1 MPSTVTREFVGWPKI
16 HRLFRDV
23 VVTEKI
29 DGSNAAVCISEDG
42 SDIWAQSRK
51 RIITPD
57 DDNFGFARWVEENR
71 EELLLLGPGVH
82 HGEWYGAGIQ
92 RRYGLEDKRFMLFN
106 TARWNADTA
115 PLCCETSTV
124 LYAGVMDTAEIDRV
138 IEQLRVSGSQH
149 VPGFLDPEG
158 IVVYHTRSRTLF
170 KVTLEKDEQHKF
182 ER

>member
-1 MPSTVTREFVGWPKI
+1 MPSTVTRQFVGWPKI

-51 RIITPD
+51 RLITPD

-106 TARWNADTA
+106 TARWNAENTPA
-115 PLCCETSTV
+115 CCETSTV
-124 LYAGVMDTAEIDRV
+124 LYEGVMDTEIIDDV
-138 IEQLRVSGSQH
+138 IEKLRISGSQH
-149 VPGFLDPEG
+149 VPGFPDPEG
-158 IVVYHTRSRTLF
+158 IVVYHTHSRTLF